1 MWYAY
6 VWIVIFIYISKS
18 LDLEKQEKTP
28 NNKGIVFASV
38 MKEREKVKKKK
49 SVKRANE
56 GTNTQYM
63 EFGTNISVLAKQFQQ
78 CVRQRVIIG

>member
-1 MWYAY
+1 MNSYLY
-6 VWIVIFIYISKS
+6 IHFQIFRR
-18 LDLEKQEKTP
+18 EKQEDT

-38 MKEREKVKKKK
+38 MKEREKKEKK
-49 SVKRANE
+49 VGKRANE

>member
-1 MWYAY
+1 MNSYLY
-6 VWIVIFIYISKS
+6 IHFQIFRR
-18 LDLEKQEKTP
+18 EKQEDT